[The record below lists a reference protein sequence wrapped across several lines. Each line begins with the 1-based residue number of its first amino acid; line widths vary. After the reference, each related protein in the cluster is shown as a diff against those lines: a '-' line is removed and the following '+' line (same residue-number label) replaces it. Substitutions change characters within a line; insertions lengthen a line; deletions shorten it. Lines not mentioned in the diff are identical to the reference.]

1 MSQTLKKYVDE
12 YQNVHIQDKILGQG
26 GQGVVFRT
34 KDPDLAIKLV
44 TDESGAPVTDKKLV
58 ERYSNRFRKVRLLPL
73 PESINISVPAAL
85 LENNAGYVMQ
95 LLSEM
100 VPFSHF
106 WLDGKSADEIS
117 PDHIPAWLLPN
128 DASQKE
134 KLLRN
139 PEELKPIK
147 ELVHYRNT
155 GGIRRRLYA
164 LYKCASL
171 LARLHGNGMV
181 YGDISPN
188 NIFISESL
196 DDSSVWLIDAD
207 NIRFEITTGGSIVYT
222 PKYGAPELV
231 QSKDGGRPSSDCHAF
246 AVVAFYLLSMIHPF
260 VGKKV
265 DGTDENDWADE
276 VNDNEDIEH
285 KAYAGLLPWIDDQS
299 DDSNSS
305 DCGLPRSLLL
315 TEKLISL
322 FEGTFGPGRTSPLL
336 RPTIYHWPE
345 ALAQA
350 ADMTVTCPGCSMN
363 YYYDF
368 IHPETEDHNCPY
380 CKTQRP
386 QVLILE
392 SYRWNGPDKPINSP
406 CWRYVRE
413 IHQGTELTMPRR
425 IFDEFAMLD
434 SDTAEV
440 LISSSNNGILIKKSD
455 HGKADLSVAADS
467 HPQSG
472 FQKLYSQMKID
483 RVTPD
488 VQFWMFAHLNS
499 PRLIK
504 CMISGGGK

>member
-1 MSQTLKKYVDE
+1 MSQRFNEYVDE
-12 YQNVHIQDKILGQG
+12 YQNVHIQDKVLGQG

-44 TDESGAPVTDKKLV
+44 TDESGTPVTDEESV
-58 ERYSNRFRKVRLLPL
+58 ERYSKRFKRVRLLPL
-73 PESINISVPAAL
+73 PENLNISVPAAL
-85 LENNAGYVMQ
+85 LQNNAGYVMQ

-106 WLDGKSADEIS
+106 WLDGKSAENIGAD
-117 PDHIPAWLLPN
+117 DIPAWLS
-128 DASQKE
+128 AM
-134 KLLRN
+134 
-139 PEELKPIK
+139 PENEAKKI
-147 ELVHYRNT
+147 VHYYRT
-155 GGIRRRLYA
+155 GGLRRRLHA
-164 LYKCASL
+164 LYKSASL

-188 NIFISESL
+188 NIFISEGL
-196 DDSSVWLIDAD
+196 DDSAVWLIDAD
-207 NIRFEITTGGSIVYT
+207 NIRFEITAGGSVVYT

-231 QSKDGGRPSSDCHAF
+231 QGKDGGRPSSDCHAF
-246 AVVAFYLLSMIHPF
+246 AVVAFYLLSLIHPF

-265 DGTDENDWADE
+265 DGTDEGDWADE
-276 VNDNEDIEH
+276 ENDGEDVED
-285 KAYAGLLPWIDDQS
+285 KAYAGLFPWVDDQD

-305 DCGLPRSLLL
+305 DSGLPRSLLL

-322 FEGTFGPGRTSPLL
+322 FEGTFSLGRTFPLQ

-386 QVLILE
+386 QMLILE
-392 SYRWNGPDKPINSP
+392 SYRWNGPGKPLNSP

-413 IHQGTELTMPRR
+413 ISQGSELTVPRR
-425 IFDEFAMLD
+425 VFDEFAMID
-434 SDTAEV
+434 SDTAEM
-440 LISSSNNGILIKKSD
+440 LISSSNNNILIKKSD
-455 HGKADLSVAADS
+455 HGKTDLSVAADS
-467 HPQSG
+467 HSQSG

-483 RVTPD
+483 RVTTD
-488 VQFWMFAHLNS
+488 VQFWMFSHLNS
-499 PRLIK
+499 PRLVK
-504 CMISGGGK
+504 CMTSGGGK

>member
-1 MSQTLKKYVDE
+1 MSQRFNEYVDE
-12 YQNVHIQDKILGQG
+12 YQNVHIQDKVLGQG

-44 TDESGAPVTDKKLV
+44 TDESGTPVTDEESV
-58 ERYSNRFRKVRLLPL
+58 ERYSKRFKRVRLLPL
-73 PESINISVPAAL
+73 PENLNISVPAAL
-85 LENNAGYVMQ
+85 LQNNAGYVMQ

-106 WLDGKSADEIS
+106 WLDGKSAENIG
-117 PDHIPAWLLPN
+117 PDDIPAWLS
-128 DASQKE
+128 AM
-134 KLLRN
+134 
-139 PEELKPIK
+139 PENEAKKI
-147 ELVHYRNT
+147 VHYYRT
-155 GGIRRRLYA
+155 GGLRRRLHA

-188 NIFISESL
+188 NIFISEGL
-196 DDSSVWLIDAD
+196 DDSAVWLIDAD
-207 NIRFEITTGGSIVYT
+207 NIRFEITTGGSVVYT

-231 QSKDGGRPSSDCHAF
+231 QGKDGGRPSSDCHAF
-246 AVVAFYLLSMIHPF
+246 AVVAFYLLSLIHPF

-265 DGTDENDWADE
+265 DGTDEGDWADE
-276 VNDNEDIEH
+276 ENDGEDVED
-285 KAYAGLLPWIDDQS
+285 KAYAGLFPWVHDQD

-305 DCGLPRSLLL
+305 DSGLPRSLLL
-315 TEKLISL
+315 TEKLITL

-413 IHQGTELTMPRR
+413 ISQGSELTVPRR
-425 IFDEFAMLD
+425 VFDEFEMLD

-467 HPQSG
+467 HPQRG

-499 PRLIK
+499 PRLVK
-504 CMISGGGK
+504 CMISGGGKCD

>member
-1 MSQTLKKYVDE
+1 MSEKYVDE
-12 YQNVHIQDKILGQG
+12 YQNVHIQDKILGKG

-34 KDPDLAIKLV
+34 QDPDLAIKLV
-44 TDESGAPVTDKKLV
+44 TDESGTPVTDQVLIEK
-58 ERYSNRFRKVRLLPL
+58 YSKRFKRVRLLPL
-73 PESINISVPAAL
+73 SENLNISLPAAL
-85 LENNAGYVMQ
+85 LQNNAGYVMQ

-100 VPFSHF
+100 VPFNYF
-106 WLDGKSADEIS
+106 WLDGKSAENITSD
-117 PDHIPAWLLPN
+117 DIPAWLSAMQEN
-128 DASQKE
+128 EAK
-134 KLLRN
+134 K
-139 PEELKPIK
+139 I
-147 ELVHYRNT
+147 VHYYKT
-155 GGIRRRLYA
+155 GGLRRRLTA
-164 LYKCASL
+164 LYKSASL
-171 LARLHGNGMV
+171 LAQLHGNGLV

-188 NIFISESL
+188 NIFISEGLS
-196 DDSSVWLIDAD
+196 DSSVWLIDAD
-207 NIRFEITTGGSIVYT
+207 NIRFEIASGGSVVYT

-231 QSKDGGRPSSDCHAF
+231 QGKDGGRPSSDCHAF
-246 AVVAFYLLSMIHPF
+246 AVVAFYLLSLIHPF
-260 VGKKV
+260 IGKKV
-265 DGTDENDWADE
+265 DGADEGDWADDENDG
-276 VNDNEDIEH
+276 EDVEE
-285 KAYAGLLPWIDDQS
+285 KAYAGLFPWVDDLD

-305 DCGLPRSLLL
+305 DSGLPRSLLL
-315 TEKLISL
+315 TEKLKIL
-322 FEGTFGPGRTSPLL
+322 FEGTFGSGRTTPLL

-350 ADMTVTCPGCSMN
+350 ADMTVTCPGCLMN

-368 IHPETEDHNCPY
+368 IHPETEDYNCPY

-386 QVLILE
+386 QVLVLE

-406 CWRYVRE
+406 YWRYVRE
-413 IHQGTELTMPRR
+413 IPQGTELTIPRR
-425 IFDEFAMLD
+425 VFDEFAMLD

-488 VQFWMFAHLNS
+488 VQFWMFAHSNS
-499 PRLIK
+499 PRLVK

>member
-1 MSQTLKKYVDE
+1 MSKRFNEYVDE
-12 YQNVHIQDKILGQG
+12 YQNVHIQDKVLGQG

-44 TDESGAPVTDKKLV
+44 TDESGTPVTDEESV
-58 ERYSNRFRKVRLLPL
+58 ERYSKRFKRVRLLPL
-73 PESINISVPAAL
+73 PENLNISVPAAL
-85 LENNAGYVMQ
+85 LQNNAGYVMQ

-106 WLDGKSADEIS
+106 WLDGKSAEKIG
-117 PDHIPAWLLPN
+117 PDDIPTWLS
-128 DASQKE
+128 AM
-134 KLLRN
+134 
-139 PEELKPIK
+139 PENEAKKI
-147 ELVHYRNT
+147 VHYYRT
-155 GGIRRRLYA
+155 GGLRRRLHA
-164 LYKCASL
+164 LYKCACL

-188 NIFISESL
+188 NIFISEGL
-196 DDSSVWLIDAD
+196 DDSAVWLIDAD
-207 NIRFEITTGGSIVYT
+207 NIRFEITAGGSVVYT

-231 QSKDGGRPSSDCHAF
+231 QGKDGGRPSSDCHAF
-246 AVVAFYLLSMIHPF
+246 AVVAFYLLSLIHPF

-265 DGTDENDWADE
+265 DGTDEGDWADE
-276 VNDNEDIEH
+276 ENDGEDVED
-285 KAYAGLLPWIDDQS
+285 KAYAGLFPWVDDQD

-305 DCGLPRSLLL
+305 DSGLPRSLLL

-322 FEGTFGPGRTSPLL
+322 FESTFGPGRTTPLL

-350 ADMTVTCPGCSMN
+350 ADMTVTCPKCSMS
-363 YYYDF
+363 YYYDYKDADTGK
-368 IHPETEDHNCPY
+368 ECCPY
-380 CKTQRP
+380 CDAQKP
-386 QVLILE
+386 LMLILE
-392 SYRWNGPDKPINSP
+392 SYRWNGPDKPLNSP

-413 IHQGTELTMPRR
+413 ISQGSELTVPRR
-425 IFDEFAMLD
+425 VFDEFAMLD

-472 FQKLYSQMKID
+472 FQKVYSQMKID
-483 RVTPD
+483 RATPD

-499 PRLIK
+499 PRLVK